1 MTLDILPTA
10 QSAEGYDFGGCV
22 AVVVD
27 VLRATSVIT
36 VALSNGASGVVPAP
50 TVEEARAIAERLG
63 RGDVVLGGE
72 RHADLIPGFDLGNS
86 PQAYTPE
93 RVAGKTVVLT
103 TTNGTL
109 ALRNAAGASLVIVAS
124 LLNYRAAALLA
135 HSRGAEAKTVI
146 VCSGNY
152 GLPTLEDNL
161 CAALMAKELE
171 TVADVAYAND
181 HTIGVR
187 MMAETYAP
195 NSVDWFRQARHYNR
209 LVEKGYGDDIEVC
222 LRRVGTSDCVGV
234 MEGGTVR
241 PLRAAYSEK

>member
-10 QSAEGYDFGGCV
+10 QSAEGYDFGGGV
-22 AVVVD
+22 AVVID

-36 VALSNGASGVVPAP
+36 VALGNGASGVVPAS
-50 TVEEARAIAERLG
+50 TVEEARAMAERLG
-63 RGDVVLGGE
+63 RTDVILGGE
-72 RHADLIPGFDLGNS
+72 RNADLIPGFDLGNS
-86 PQAYTPE
+86 PQTYTRG

-109 ALRNAAGASLVIVAS
+109 ALRNAATARMVIVAS
-124 LLNYRAAALLA
+124 MLNYRAAARLA
-135 HSRGAEAKTVI
+135 HKRGAGAKVTI

-161 CAALMAKELE
+161 CAALIAKELE
-171 TVADVAYAND
+171 TFGDVCYAGD
-181 HTIGVR
+181 YAISVR
-187 MMAETYAP
+187 MMAEAYVP
-195 NSVDWFRQARHYNR
+195 NSVDWFRQGRHYNR
-209 LVEKGYGDDIEVC
+209 LLEKGYGEDVEMC

-241 PLRAAYSEK
+241 PSASYSEK

>member
-10 QSAEGYDFGGCV
+10 QSAEGYDFGGGV
-22 AVVVD
+22 AVVID

-36 VALSNGASGVVPAP
+36 MALGNGASGVVPASS
-50 TVEEARAIAERLG
+50 VEEARAIADRLG
-63 RGDVVLGGE
+63 RTGVVLGGE

-86 PQAYTPE
+86 PQTYTRG

-109 ALRNAAGASLVIVAS
+109 ALRNAAAASQVIVAS
-124 LLNYRAAALLA
+124 MLNYRAAARLVDKQ
-135 HSRGAEAKTVI
+135 GAEAKVTI

-161 CAALMAKELE
+161 CAALIAKELE
-171 TVADVAYAND
+171 TAAAVRYASD
-181 HTIGVR
+181 HAISVR
-187 MMAETYAP
+187 MMAEAYAP
-195 NSVDWFRQARHYNR
+195 NGTEWFSQARHYNR
-209 LVEKGYGDDIEVC
+209 LIEKGYAEDVEVC

-234 MEGGTVR
+234 MEGGTER
-241 PLRAAYSEK
+241 PAPATPRNS